1 MITSILFSFDTKF
14 TIFSEFDSFCLL
26 AEKQQEIE
34 LYSHSTMHIYR
45 KLIFFRPIY
54 FLPHPFPSCHHFSTR
69 TLKNLISVLQCSVN
83 LLMLRMVR
91 PPIEENLNFSQESIG
106 NFALESLPHV
116 KAIIRNGHCF
126 MCKII
131 QNSPSLIN
139 RTTQQLLF
147 IHAMLCYIIQCYTRL
162 RNSTLHYTI
171 LGNQIALESAVL
183 YHTILY
189 NTIPRYIILYNYV
202 IS

>member
-1 MITSILFSFDTKF
+1 MTPFLLQMRSLHDPIDDYIDTKF
-14 TIFSEFDSFCLL
+14 TIFPEFDSFCLL
-26 AEKQQEIE
+26 AEKQQD
-34 LYSHSTMHIYR
+34 IYR
-45 KLIFFRPIY
+45 NLISFRSIY
-54 FLPHPFPSCHHFSTR
+54 FLPHPFSSCHHFSTR

-83 LLMLRMVR
+83 LPMLRMVR

-162 RNSTLHYTI
+162 RNSKLHYTI

-183 YHTILY
+183 YHAILY
-189 NTIPRYIILYNYV
+189 CTIMSYHNITMIFH
-202 IS
+202 